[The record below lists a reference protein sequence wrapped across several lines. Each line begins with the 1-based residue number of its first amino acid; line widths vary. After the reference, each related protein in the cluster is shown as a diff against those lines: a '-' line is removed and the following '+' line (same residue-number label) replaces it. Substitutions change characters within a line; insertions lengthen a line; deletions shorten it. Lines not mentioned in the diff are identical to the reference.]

1 MVQTARADVSSSS
14 DRGSPSYKR
23 HRPER
28 STLYEVVRDN
38 LETLYGAID
47 EGALDVKVS
56 KHARKRSLERQYDRA
71 SQARPTPG
79 VSPDHDAVLGKHQ
92 PTPLVKGYA
101 L

>member
-14 DRGSPSYKR
+14 GRASPPYER

-47 EGALDVKVS
+47 EGALEIKLP
-56 KHARKRSLERQYDRA
+56 KHARRSSRA
-71 SQARPTPG
+71 TSTAVCCAEVSRGFGAGCVAR
-79 VSPDHDAVLGKHQ
+79 A
-92 PTPLVKGYA
+92 A
-101 L
+101 W